1 MTDYERARKQMVEN
15 QLRTNSVVDRRL
27 LAQMGQ
33 VPRELFVPPE
43 RQPVAYIDD
52 IQPLGENSQR
62 FLSMPLTFARMAQL
76 ADVQRGDAVLD
87 IGCATGYS
95 AAVLAGLAASVVGL
109 EEDEGL
115 AQSAAATLGE
125 LGITN
130 AEILAGGPEQLS
142 GRDFDVIIVEGTLDA
157 APQNLYP
164 LLRDHGRMVALI
176 RDRGVAVAHL
186 FVRTG
191 SNVAARAE
199 FNAHLPPLWL
209 AKPEENFVF

>member
-1 MTDYERARKQMVEN
+1 MSDFERARKQMVEN

-27 LAQMGQ
+27 LAQMGR

-43 RQPVAYIDD
+43 RQAVAYIDD
-52 IQPLGENSQR
+52 THPLGENGLR
-62 FLSMPLTFARMAQL
+62 FLPMPLTFARMAQL
-76 ADVQRGDAVLD
+76 ADIRSSDAVLD

-95 AAVLAGLAASVVGL
+95 VAVLAGLGASVLGL
-109 EEDEGL
+109 EESEALARQAIDIL
-115 AQSAAATLGE
+115 AQLG
-125 LGITN
+125 LSN
-130 AEILAGGPEQLS
+130 AQVRAGGPDQLK
-142 GRDFDVIIVEGTLDA
+142 GEDFDVIIVEGTLDA

-164 LLRDHGRMVALI
+164 LLRDGGRMVALI
-176 RDRGVAVAHL
+176 RERGVAVAHL

-191 SNVAARAE
+191 QNVAARAE

>member
-1 MTDYERARKQMVEN
+1 MTDFERARKQMVEN

-27 LAQMGQ
+27 LAQMGR

-43 RQPVAYIDD
+43 RQAVAYIDD
-52 IQPLGENSQR
+52 IQPLGENSLR
-62 FLSMPLTFARMAQL
+62 FLSMPLTFARMVQL
-76 ADVQRGDAVLD
+76 ADIQPDDDVLD

-95 AAVLAGLAASVVGL
+95 VAVLAGMAASVVGL
-109 EEDEGL
+109 EEDEALVQTAG
-115 AQSAAATLGE
+115 QTLGE
-125 LGITN
+125 LGIGN
-130 AEILAGGPEQLS
+130 AQVLAGGPEQLS
-142 GRDFDVIIVEGTLDA
+142 GRDFDVIIIEGTLDA
-157 APQNLYP
+157 PPENLYP

-191 SNVAARAE
+191 TNVATRAE

>member
-1 MTDYERARKQMVEN
+1 MTDFERARKQMVEN

-27 LAQMGQ
+27 LAQMGR

-43 RQPVAYIDD
+43 RQAVAYIDD
-52 IQPLGENSQR
+52 IQPLGQDSLR

-76 ADVQRGDAVLD
+76 AAIRPSDSVLD
-87 IGCATGYS
+87 IGCASGYS
-95 AAVLAGLAASVVGL
+95 TAVLAGLGASVVGL
-109 EEDEGL
+109 EEDEAL
-115 AQSAAATLGE
+115 VQAAAATLAQ
-125 LGITN
+125 LGIDN
-130 AEILAGGPEQLS
+130 AEVLAGKPDQLA

-157 APQNLYP
+157 APVNLYP

-191 SNVAARAE
+191 EGVAARAE
-199 FNAHLPPLWL
+199 FNAHLPPLWI